1 MSPNLIMFGS
11 ILLAVVVI
19 GFGVLGLVKAFYRK
33 VDQGTALI
41 INGLSGTPTVSFTGG
56 LVWPVIYRAEE
67 MHISL
72 ITMDVDRRGHD
83 GLICK
88 DNMRADIRVAFYLRV
103 NETAADVL
111 RVAKAVGAARA
122 SNKSAV
128 EELFN
133 AKFSEALK
141 TVGKKFEFTEL
152 FDKRDAFR
160 EAVVEV
166 IGKDLNGYVLEDVAI
181 DYLEQT
187 KKSDLDPHNIMD
199 AEGIRKITELTAV
212 QNIQTNEF
220 EQNERLAVTKK
231 NTETRE
237 SMLAMERQQK
247 EAEAKQK
254 REITTIQAR
263 EEAEAQKVVEE
274 QRQIAENARIEAQ
287 QLIDIREQ
295 NRLREVEV
303 AEQNRQ
309 RAVAIEAERVERARQ
324 LEQVTTDREVQ
335 MQTVERDK
343 VVEQG
348 RMEVANV
355 VRERTAIEQ
364 TVAAAEEKIKDVRM
378 LSEAERERQS
388 RVIDAEGEAQE
399 KLVHSVKEAEAR
411 AQSAAHHAKEMTT
424 LAEAELAAA
433 SKKADAQRTLA
444 EGTKA
449 ERAAPGLADAQVK
462 EALAAA
468 LEKTGVAEAN
478 VAAAKGTAE
487 ANVTAAKGTAE
498 ANALAARLL
507 AEAEGK
513 SKLGEAEAA
522 ATRALGSAEAQ
533 NINDR
538 LGAEAEGLAKKFEAM
553 DTMSDEVR
561 RHDELRLQM
570 ENSLTQSLAAIDAGK
585 VIAQENAKVMASAV
599 GNAKIEV
606 IGGDTGV
613 FENMTKGISLAK
625 AIEGLAQNS
634 PLVQQ
639 VVGAVAAKVA
649 GAGNSQE

>member
-1 MSPNLIMFGS
+1 
-11 ILLAVVVI
+11 
-19 GFGVLGLVKAFYRK
+19 
-33 VDQGTALI
+33 
-41 INGLSGTPTVSFTGG
+41 
-56 LVWPVIYRAEE
+56 
-67 MHISL
+67 
-72 ITMDVDRRGHD
+72 
-83 GLICK
+83 
-88 DNMRADIRVAFYLRV
+88 
-103 NETAADVL
+103 
-111 RVAKAVGAARA
+111 
-122 SNKSAV
+122 
-128 EELFN
+128 
-133 AKFSEALK
+133 
-141 TVGKKFEFTEL
+141 
-152 FDKRDAFR
+152 
-160 EAVVEV
+160 
-166 IGKDLNGYVLEDVAI
+166 
-181 DYLEQT
+181 
-187 KKSDLDPHNIMD
+187 
-199 AEGIRKITELTAV
+199 
-212 QNIQTNEF
+212 
-220 EQNERLAVTKK
+220 
-231 NTETRE
+231 
-237 SMLAMERQQK
+237 
-247 EAEAKQK
+247 
-254 REITTIQAR
+254 
-263 EEAEAQKVVEE
+263 
-274 QRQIAENARIEAQ
+274 
-287 QLIDIREQ
+287 
-295 NRLREVEV
+295 
-303 AEQNRQ
+303 
-309 RAVAIEAERVERARQ
+309 
-324 LEQVTTDREVQ
+324 
-335 MQTVERDK
+335 
-343 VVEQG
+343 
-348 RMEVANV
+348 MEVANV

>member
-1 MSPNLIMFGS
+1 MSSTLIMVGS
-11 ILLAVVVI
+11 IILAILVI
-19 GFGVLGLVKAFYRK
+19 GFGLLGLVKAFYRK

-41 INGLSGTPTVSFTGG
+41 INGLGGTPTVSFTGG
-56 LVWPVIYRAEE
+56 LVLPVIYRAEE

-122 SNKSAV
+122 SNKAAV

-141 TVGKKFEFTEL
+141 TVGKKFDFIEL
-152 FDKRDAFR
+152 FENRDGFR

-199 AEGIRKITELTAV
+199 AEGIRKITQLTAV
-212 QNIQTNEF
+212 QNIQTNEL

-237 SMLAMERQQK
+237 NMLSMERQQA

-254 REITTIQAR
+254 REITSIQAR
-263 EEAEAQKVVEE
+263 EGAEGQKVVEE
-274 QRQIAENARIEAQ
+274 QRLVMENARLATDEQ
-287 QLIDIREQ
+287 VKVREQ
-295 NRLREVEV
+295 DQLRTVEV
-303 AEQNRQ
+303 AEQNRL
-309 RAVAIEAERVERARQ
+309 RAVAIEEERVQRARE
-324 LEQVTTDREVQ
+324 LERVTTDREVQ

-355 VRERTAIEQ
+355 IRERTAIDQ
-364 TVAAAEEKIKDVRM
+364 TVAAAEEKIKDVRVT
-378 LSEAERERQS
+378 SEATRNKEA
-388 RVIDAEGEAQE
+388 RVITAEGEAQE
-399 KLVHSVKEAEAR
+399 KLVHSVKEAEAK
-411 AQSAAHHAKEMTT
+411 AQSAAHHAKEITT
-424 LAEAELAAA
+424 LAEADLAAA

-462 EALAAA
+462 EAQATA

-478 VAAAKGTAE
+478 V
-487 ANVTAAKGTAE
+487 TAAKADANYKQGNAE
-498 ANALAARLL
+498 ARVLADRLN

-513 SKLGEAEAA
+513 SKLGLAEASASRALGEATAKNTSELLAAEAA
-522 ATRALGSAEAQ
+522 
-533 NINDR
+533 
-538 LGAEAEGLAKKFEAM
+538 GLAQKFGAM
-553 DTMSDEVR
+553 DSMSDEVR
-561 RHDELRLQM
+561 RHDELRLQL
-570 ENSLTQSLAAIDAGK
+570 ENNLQQALAAIEAGK
-585 VIAQENAKVMASAV
+585 EISRENAKVLAAAMQ
-599 GNAKIEV
+599 GAKFEI
-606 IGGDTGV
+606 IGGDAGV
-613 FENMTKGISLAK
+613 FDSLTKGISLGK
-625 AIEGLAQNS
+625 AIEGVAANS
-634 PLVQQ
+634 PLLQSVIGGLATKLGGSTE
-639 VVGAVAAKVA
+639 GASA
-649 GAGNSQE
+649 